1 MPKRQNNKL
10 KTINQNNRK
19 EMNKFVKALFFISGM
34 ICLILGI
41 IGIILPILPTTPFL
55 LLAVACFLRSS
66 KRFYNW
72 LLNSRILGSY
82 IRNYREGRGMPRKIK
97 AFTISMLWITILIS
111 FFLIQITWVRC
122 ILIVVAIA
130 VAIHIIL
137 IRPKNVKK
145 ENN

>member
-1 MPKRQNNKL
+1 MQRKSKQRNKTSNWLL
-10 KTINQNNRK
+10 KWILVTAGTV
-19 EMNKFVKALFFISGM
+19 FLG
-34 ICLILGI
+34 LGI
-41 IGIILPILPTTPFL
+41 IGVFLPILPTTPFL

-66 KRFYNW
+66 ERFYNW
-72 LLNSRILGSY
+72 LLNNRILGSY

-130 VAIHIIL
+130 VTIHIIL
-137 IRPKNVKK
+137 IRPKKNVKK

>member
-1 MPKRQNNKL
+1 MPKRQNNKP
-10 KTINQNNRK
+10 KTINHNNRK

-55 LLAVACFLRSS
+55 LFAVACFLRSS
-66 KRFYNW
+66 KRFYKW

-82 IRNYREGRGMPRKIK
+82 IRNYREGRVMPRKIK

-111 FFLIQITWVRC
+111 FFLIQI
-122 ILIVVAIA
+122 A
-130 VAIHIIL
+130 
-137 IRPKNVKK
+137 
-145 ENN
+145 